1 MGINF
6 KELKKRT
13 KDKDDEIEPLPDG
26 RYNFKIESGE
36 EGVSKNDN
44 PKIEFTL
51 SVIEDDEYA
60 NRKVWH
66 TFSLLP
72 QAQIYLFKFLEAAGS
87 DVIDSDEE
95 ISNQEMISSV
105 VGNYIN
111 GYVEKYSPPQSD
123 KIRNRIGGAFKPY
136 ESNETSP
143 AQSSSSSSSSS
154 SKQKSNKKK
163 KKLFS

>member
-6 KELKKRT
+6 QELKK
-13 KDKDDEIEPLPDG
+13 KAEKKDDKIQPLPEG

-36 EGVSKNDN
+36 EGVSKKNN

-51 SVIEDDEYA
+51 SVIEDDEYT
-60 NRKVWH
+60 NRKVWD
-66 TFSLLP
+66 TFSLVP

-87 DVIDSDEE
+87 DVISKDEE
-95 ISNQEMISSV
+95 ISNQELISSV

-111 GYVEKYSPPQSD
+111 GYVEKYSPPNSE
-123 KIRNRIGGAFKPY
+123 KIRNRIGGNYKPY
-136 ESNETSP
+136 ESNETAP
-143 AQSSSSSSSSS
+143 AQSSSST
-154 SKQKSNKKK
+154 SKKKSDKKK